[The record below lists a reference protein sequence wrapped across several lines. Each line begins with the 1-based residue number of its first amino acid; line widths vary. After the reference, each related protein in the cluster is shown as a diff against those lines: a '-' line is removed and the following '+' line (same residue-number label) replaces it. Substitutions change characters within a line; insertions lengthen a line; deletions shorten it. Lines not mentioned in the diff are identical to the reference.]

1 MKKVLKGAVVLF
13 LLWTA
18 SAFASCGAKDSF
30 STTAREHGAKI
41 FSVVTAPLDYGDYER
56 AGLKTAILK
65 SEEDV
70 CSYAE
75 ALAQSEPLKE
85 ALAAYDSDYF
95 TAKTLIVLLRF
106 EPSRSIEVSVEEVT
120 VSNEK
125 AVVTIA
131 RKFPSEG
138 DCDDAINVWCFLIET
153 ERTGAENVEV
163 VCR

>member
-1 MKKVLKGAVVLF
+1 MKSG
-13 LLWTA
+13 
-18 SAFASCGAKDSF
+18 
-30 STTAREHGAKI
+30 
-41 FSVVTAPLDYGDYER
+41 
-56 AGLKTAILK
+56 
-65 SEEDV
+65 EDV
-70 CSYAE
+70 CSYAD

-106 EPSRSIEVSVEEVT
+106 EPSTSIEVSVEEVT

-125 AVVTIA
+125 AVVTVE

-138 DCDDAINVWCFLIET
+138 DCDTAVKVWCFLIET
-153 ERTGAENVEV
+153 ERTSAENVEV

>member
-1 MKKVLKGAVVLF
+1 MKKILKSAVVLF

-18 SAFASCGAKDSF
+18 SAFTGCGAKDSF
-30 STTAREHGAKI
+30 STTAREHGENI

-65 SEEDV
+65 NEEDV
-70 CSYAE
+70 CSYAD
-75 ALAQSEPLKE
+75 ALAQSESLKE

-106 EPSRSIEVSVEEVT
+106 EPSTSIEVSVEEVT

-125 AVVTIA
+125 AVVTIE

-138 DCDDAINVWCFLIET
+138 DCDTAIKVWCFLIET

>member
-1 MKKVLKGAVVLF
+1 M
-13 LLWTA
+13 
-18 SAFASCGAKDSF
+18 
-30 STTAREHGAKI
+30 
-41 FSVVTAPLDYGDYER
+41 
-56 AGLKTAILK
+56 K

-70 CSYAE
+70 CSYAD

-106 EPSRSIEVSVEEVT
+106 EPSRSIEVNVEEVT

-131 RKFPSEG
+131 RNFPSEG
-138 DCDDAINVWCFLIET
+138 DCDGAINVWCFLIET
-153 ERTGAENVEV
+153 ERTSAENVEV